1 MDGGHNRTSTQNFY
15 GVGAEDTSRKTPFI
29 KGDAPMELDSPEKKC
44 DARFS
49 CRAPVEWAYFNKV
62 EKHSD
67 RMLNHSQTSACFE
80 CSDALI
86 NGATIMV
93 RLEAY
98 WAECEAK
105 CKEAGK
111 LRLEGKDY
119 PVKDADIVH
128 FRFAV

>member
-1 MDGGHNRTSTQNFY
+1 VDGGHNRAFTQNFY

-80 CSDALI
+80 CSDALT
-86 NGATIMV
+86 NGATIH
-93 RLEAY
+93 
-98 WAECEAK
+98 
-105 CKEAGK
+105 G
-111 LRLEGKDY
+111 
-119 PVKDADIVH
+119 PT
-128 FRFAV
+128 